1 MRLFQNTAATSAA
14 LPLAMLFLA
23 GCYAE
28 RLTKKLEAYPELA
41 DAETAAVAESTLNE
55 DQLRA
60 RDAELIALN
69 NAPQKPYTINAGDE
83 VYLAVYNHEDL
94 SRRTVVTPDGKIG
107 IVFLGEVE
115 VAGLTLAEAARK
127 IEKGLADYINAPAV
141 GITPLSVGSETVT
154 IGGAATHPGTYV
166 ISTGMR
172 LSDLYAKAGGSSVR
186 RFGDQDLDAADLVN
200 SRFVRDGRILP
211 VDFRLAIEKGS
222 PVHNLILRKND
233 YIYIGVRSEAMV
245 CLVGDVVQPYKK
257 LWDNSLGLIELLA
270 SGGWMKETHWSHVVI
285 IRGGV
290 ANPRLYRVHVDAIL
304 SGRAPNVRLEA
315 GDVVYV
321 PKDDVSEYNVFVR
334 KILPTAQLFNLI
346 GSPLMQ
352 ANSTFIGN
360 GSN

>member
-1 MRLFQNTAATSAA
+1 MRRWAGTVLRAACAAA
-14 LPLAMLFLA
+14 LLA

-28 RLTKKLEAYPELA
+28 RLTGKLEAFPELV
-41 DAETAAVAESTLNE
+41 DAATAAVAESGLTE
-55 DQLRA
+55 EQLRA
-60 RDAELIALN
+60 RDQALVALN

-83 VYLAVYNHEDL
+83 VYLTVYNHADL

-107 IVFLGEVE
+107 IVFLGEVK

-127 IEKGLADYINAPAV
+127 IEKGLADYINAP
-141 GITPLSVGSETVT
+141 SVGLAPVSVSSETVT
-154 IGGAATHPGTYV
+154 IAGAAARPGTYV
-166 ISTGMR
+166 ISTGMK

-200 SRFVRDGRILP
+200 SRFVRDGTFVP
-211 VDFRLAIEKGS
+211 VDFRLAIEQGN
-222 PVHNLILRKND
+222 PVHNLTLRKND

-245 CLVGDVVQPYKK
+245 CLVGDVAHPYKK

-270 SGGWMKETHWSHVVI
+270 SGGWMNETHWSHVII

-321 PKDDVSEYNVFVR
+321 PKDDASEFNVFVR
-334 KILPTAQLFNLI
+334 KIMPTAQLFNLI

-352 ANSTFIGN
+352 ANSTFMGN
-360 GSN
+360 